1 MRAAVLREYG
11 EPLQIEDVERPSPD
25 PDGVVIETEACGICR
40 SDWHAWQGD
49 WDWIGA
55 KPPKGQILGHE
66 PAGTVVAVG
75 EDVTRLREGDS
86 VAVPFNL
93 SDGTCPECRNGH
105 SNVCEN
111 LVPLGFAEAA
121 PGAFAEQVHVPAA
134 DQNAVA
140 LPDDVSP
147 VAMAGLGCRFVTA
160 FHALVHRADVD
171 AGDWVAVHGCG
182 GVGLSAVHI
191 ASAVGANV
199 VAVDLAE
206 EKLEKAATLG
216 AAETVNAA
224 ETDDVPGAVRAV
236 TDGGANVSVDALGI
250 AETCHNSVNSLR
262 RRGQHVQIGL
272 TTEDE
277 RGSVDLPTDAM
288 VMKEIDFLGSF
299 GMQPPRYDEIF
310 RMVERGTLTPSAV
323 VSETVTLDDVPD
335 RLAAMTNFETMGIPV
350 VDEFRS

>member
-11 EPLQIEDVERPSPD
+11 EPLEIEDVDRPEPD
-25 PDGVVIETEACGICR
+25 PDGVVIETDACGICR

-66 PAGTVVAVG
+66 PAGRVVEVG
-75 EDVTRLREGDS
+75 EDVTRLSEGDS

-93 SDGTCPECRNGH
+93 SDGTCPECLAGH

-111 LVPLGFAEAA
+111 LLPLGFAEAA
-121 PGAFAEQVHVPAA
+121 QGAFAEEVHVPAA

-140 LPDDVSP
+140 LPDGVSP

-160 FHALVHRADVD
+160 FHGLVHRADVD

-191 ASAVGANV
+191 ADAIGANV
-199 VAVDLAE
+199 VAVDLTDEKLAKAE
-206 EKLEKAATLG
+206 ELG
-216 AAETVNAA
+216 ADATVNAA
-224 ETDDVPGAVRAV
+224 ETDDVARAV
-236 TDGGANVSVDALGI
+236 KGLTDGGAHVSVDALGI
-250 AETCHNSVNSLR
+250 AETCRNSVGSLR

-272 TTEDE
+272 TSEEE
-277 RGSVDLPTDAM
+277 RGTVELPTDAM
-288 VMKEIDFLGSF
+288 VMQEAEFIGSF
-299 GMQPPRYDEIF
+299 GMQPPRYGEIF
-310 RMVERGTLTPSAV
+310 RMVEAGTLDPSAV

-335 RLAAMTNFETMGIPV
+335 RLAAMTDYETMGIPV
-350 VDEFRS
+350 VDEF